1 MKRTKTKSRISPIT
15 VSLPPTRAAR
25 VEPVTL
31 VGQVYCTPPLAAMLA
46 LENARDFDCD
56 YVGKVRL
63 AKDYG
68 ELALYRLS
76 RRSGG

>member
-1 MKRTKTKSRISPIT
+1 MCIRDRWYGTEVTRTARI
-15 VSLPPTRAAR
+15 
-25 VEPVTL
+25 EPVTL
-31 VGQVYCTPPLAAMLA
+31 VGQVDCTQPLAAMLA
-46 LENARDFDCD
+46 LGNARDFDCD

-76 RRSGG
+76 RRSV